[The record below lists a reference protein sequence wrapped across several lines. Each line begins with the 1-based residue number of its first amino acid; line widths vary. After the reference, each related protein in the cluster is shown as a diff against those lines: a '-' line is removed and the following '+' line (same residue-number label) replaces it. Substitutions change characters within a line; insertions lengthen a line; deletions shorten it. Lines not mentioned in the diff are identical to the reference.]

1 MTRRRP
7 VRYPGV
13 LGLLGSLADRYAAVA
28 LISGG
33 RRPFWPTMP
42 LPGRYGLEEIRHGQL
57 VVDPHRAPAR
67 PAVAAAANLRER
79 PAVRDSGAWLED
91 KRDAVAVHIRRL
103 PTPNILG
110 ARRGR

>member
-13 LGLLGSLADRYAAVA
+13 LELLGSLADRYAAVA

-42 LPGRYGLEEIRHGQL
+42 PPRRPLPGMYGLEEIRHGQL
-57 VVDPHRAPAR
+57 VVDPHLAPAR
-67 PAVAAAANLRER
+67 PAVAAAACR
-79 PAVRDSGAWLED
+79 PA
-91 KRDAVAVHIRRL
+91 
-103 PTPNILG
+103 
-110 ARRGR
+110 